1 MKKGVIIYLNGVT
14 STGKTT
20 LATAIQRMSDENFY
34 AISNDSVADMGSRK
48 FFETDYWQYLADM
61 ILQGY
66 HMTKMLS
73 DNGINVI
80 FDGMVV
86 ERDEYKPHYEN
97 IKTIFKDSPLKMVE
111 VFCPL
116 EVCRQRNIDRGDR
129 GVDQSESQ
137 NKYMSKEVVNDIFVD
152 TNANSAEECAKII
165 LDAIKEEA

>member
-34 AISNDSVADMGSRK
+34 AISNDSIADMGSRK
-48 FFETDYWQYLADM
+48 FFETNYWQYLADM
-61 ILQGY
+61 IVQGY
-66 HMTKMLS
+66 HITKTLS

-116 EVCRQRNIDRGDR
+116 DVCRARNIARGDR
-129 GVDQSESQ
+129 GPDQSDSQ
-137 NKYMSKEVVNDIFVD
+137 NKYMSKEVIHDIFVD
-152 TNANSAEECAKII
+152 TNANTPEECAAII
-165 LDAIKEEA
+165 LKEIRRG